1 MTESFG
7 MQLDDDSLLALFS
20 RVMTHPSATLTCYE
34 GCMTCLYTALV
45 HFKVQKHATCCIQHE
60 YIGSHGLVLQQ
71 LTAIHDTTGPARSC
85 PQAMAGS
92 QATWCLSLYQGTQ
105 PFVMCTAATHKLQR

>member
-71 LTAIHDTTGPARSC
+71 LTAIHDTTGPVRSC
-85 PQAMAGS
+85 HRL
-92 QATWCLSLYQGTQ
+92 WWDCKQ
-105 PFVMCTAATHKLQR
+105 PGVFHCIKALNPL